1 MDADKATPLAAHRD
15 LLRDFLQSCD
25 LVKFARYQPT
35 LSELEEVQQR
45 ALTFVTA
52 TKPVP
57 PPDQRNG
64 R

>member
-1 MDADKATPLAAHRD
+1 MEANRNTPLAEHRD

-35 LSELEEVQQR
+35 LTELEQVHQR
-45 ALTFVTA
+45 ATSFVTA
-52 TKPVP
+52 TKPLP
-57 PPDQRNG
+57 PSSQQNG